1 MTFPAQLIS
10 FINSAQNQQNYSDPG
25 TYEFIV
31 PDGVTLISAVATGGG
46 GGGAGNN
53 ANTTFGM
60 GGGGGGGTSWGV
72 FTVIPGDKL
81 QIVVGS
87 GGTGGTTTGN
97 GQDGGNSY
105 VGLATRGGV
114 TKNQIII
121 QGNGGSGGTRA
132 TTTGIGGN
140 GGAWAANNSPDGSY
154 EILLSNGG
162 NGGNGGTSQ
171 DGGGGGGAG
180 GYNGNGGIGGSVNP
194 ATTPTAAAA
203 DSGGGGGGGG
213 TTTGLNASDLAY
225 GGGGT
230 GSYGY
235 SGSGQGTAGQNDTSA
250 STVDG
255 DGGGGSSFFLDP
267 GFAINA
273 AFVGQSVSTTTSITY
288 PSEIIEN
295 DFLLLLSGSDAFTG
309 AGTNATNFTSI
320 PVPTGFTTISQTVNG
335 VYTINSSIGA
345 GTSTIPQN
353 VDPPSRDL
361 NFTTSYRYVP
371 EGGLTGSLTGLTTS
385 SIHNMIAL
393 RYVPNPA
400 SIIWATDSADPAS
413 NTGAGNYTLMPNP
426 PGIISGISSGSIAIA
441 LGFLSNTILNPGN
454 NIAGANTTLITS
466 VSGGKGGV
474 SGEGVGL
481 VASYMSATSTGT
493 YNPEPFL
500 TGTTA
505 HSRSYTI
512 QVNSG
517 NGSAVP
523 TVVGSAV
530 TSTWLNGTTTNSPTT
545 LNLPVTPNNGDLIV
559 CITSWDSPN
568 TPNLP
573 SLSGTTFITPTGAGV
588 AAGAGQDF
596 AGSSDDNRG
605 GGGLGFRISYATWS
619 TGDGT
624 QLTGLTGGTN
634 NTPASHMAI
643 ILRNASLSYTDP
655 PNHTIFDNGSSTTYG
670 PPDPPALTTNST
682 NSLVLAIGMID
693 NIAISNVTDVTIPS
707 PYVML
712 ASQSYGAQNNGAII
726 MSAYRQ
732 DLAEDQPVDPPA
744 FVGGGGN
751 IWASQTLI
759 VGGQSVTS
767 QTNGTNNAPGRY
779 GGGGGG
785 RADDSNGT
793 GMTGAQGGVRL
804 IWGNARQ
811 YPSTNQGNAPQLDW
825 VV

>member
-10 FINSAQNQQNYSDPG
+10 FINTAQNQQNYPDPG
-25 TYEFIV
+25 IYEFIV
-31 PDGVTLISAVATGGG
+31 PNGVTVISAVATGGG

-53 ANTTFGM
+53 ATTTVGT
-60 GGGGGGGTSWGV
+60 GGGGGGGTAWGV
-72 FTVIPGDKL
+72 FTVQPGDKL

-97 GQDGGNSY
+97 GQNGGNSY

-132 TTTGIGGN
+132 VTTGIGGN
-140 GGAWAANNSPDGSY
+140 GGTWSANTSPDGSY
-154 EILLSNGG
+154 ELLLSNGG
-162 NGGNGGTSQ
+162 NGGNGASSET
-171 DGGGGGGAG
+171 GGGGGGAG
-180 GYNGNGGIGGSVNP
+180 GYRGNGGNGGSITP
-194 ATTPTAAAA
+194 AIDPTAAAA
-203 DSGGGGGGGG
+203 NSGGGGGGGG
-213 TTTGLNASDLAY
+213 TTAGSASDVAY

-235 SGSGQGTAGQNDTSA
+235 SGFGQGSAGQNDTSGIG
-250 STVDG
+250 S
-255 DGGGGSSFFLDP
+255 GGKGNSFFLDP

-273 AFVGQSVSTTTSITY
+273 AFVGQSVSTTTEISY
-288 PSEIIEN
+288 PLNIVEN

-309 AGTNATNFTSI
+309 SGANATNFTSI

-335 VYTINSSIGA
+335 LYTVNSTLGITSI
-345 GTSTIPQN
+345 IPQN

-371 EGGLTGSLTGLTTS
+371 ESGLTGNLTGLTTS

-393 RYVPNPA
+393 RYIPNPA

-413 NTGAGNYTLMPNP
+413 NTGAGNYKLMPDP
-426 PGIISGISSGSIAIA
+426 PGIVSGISSGSIAIA

-454 NIAGANTTLITS
+454 DTAGANTTLINS
-466 VSGGKGGV
+466 VSGGKGGE
-474 SGEGVGL
+474 SGQGVGL

-512 QVNSG
+512 QVNTTSG
-517 NGSAVP
+517 SVP

-530 TSTWLNGTTTNSPTT
+530 TGTWFNSSGTPQSPTT
-545 LNLPVTPNNGDLIV
+545 LNLPSTPQNNDLIV
-559 CITSWDSPN
+559 VITSWDSPN
-568 TPNLP
+568 TPNTP
-573 SLSGTTFITPTGAGV
+573 SLTGTTFTVPTGADV
-588 AAGAGQDF
+588 ANGNGQDF
-596 AGSSDDNRG
+596 AGDSNDNRG
-605 GGGLGFRISYATWS
+605 GGGLGFKISYATWN

-624 QLTGLTGGTN
+624 QLTGLTGGSEG
-634 NTPASHMAI
+634 TPASHMVI
-643 ILRNASLSYTDP
+643 ILRNASLSYSNP
-655 PNHTIFDNGSSTTYG
+655 PRHAIFDNGSSATYG
-670 PPDPPALTTNST
+670 PPDPPALATNSAD
-682 NSLVLAIGMID
+682 SLVLAIGMID
-693 NIAISNVTDVTIPS
+693 NIAISNVTGVGITGG
-707 PYVML
+707 YTML
-712 ASQSYGAQNNGAII
+712 ATQSYGAQNNGAII
-726 MSAYRQ
+726 MSAYKQ
-732 DLAEDQPVDPPA
+732 DLAEDAPEDPPA
-744 FVGGGGN
+744 FIGGGGN

-759 VGGQSVTS
+759 IGGQSVTS

-779 GGGGGG
+779 GGGGGA
-785 RADDSNGT
+785 RADDSSGI
-793 GMTGAQGGVRL
+793 GMAGAQGGVRL

-811 YPSTNQGNAPQLDW
+811 YPSTNQGNAPELDW
-825 VV
+825 TIV